1 MPEQINSSND
11 SASVINFPRDTT
23 LKETNR
29 ILRYLAPLAVQL
41 DGTASGYK
49 ATMRRWFI
57 DNGALEADADQ
68 LTALCDKWYTMTRE
82 PWHGWVTFS
91 KATAV
96 SNGTKGGDNAS
107 LTCAPSTDT
116 VAGKDDYAGLP
127 LFACVDCNFIVDPET
142 KEPQITAIAG
152 ITDNFRRHSPDHFVG
167 VLQMSGYFYTT
178 ENDTS
183 YTEGY
188 SSLVNL
194 PYANIAPLDEAIRP
208 NGNVRPWV
216 VHSKYFNHTVNGK
229 LTSYAGVIPT
239 ARNISHNTLHTLAAA
254 TGVGYSG
261 GTTADDA
268 FLKIMLHIK
277 YASLSSDNIVVGCCA
292 NNSQCTAK
300 VSETAVKRVVLSEAD
315 GASFEVGMGVYI
327 GTNESNDRWQ
337 ANTYSISGDAGAVIT
352 AVTPVT
358 ISGTNYTAVYVD
370 TDSAFDTVADT
381 TLITT
386 YHWTNGSTDCVL
398 GNDGSPKSN
407 TSGKYPGKIQ
417 GIEFMQGGY
426 EVFADV
432 ILKLYKES
440 DGTYWYEPY
449 VCRDT
454 AKFATSI
461 TADYKA
467 SGVKLLQPAAAN
479 WYYIKRLGY
488 KKGVFFPIDITG
500 ASSSTYVRDACYAL
514 AATEG
519 IREWL
524 ARGTLNSGVADAGLS
539 CIHGYA
545 GVSAAFWTF
554 VGRLSPN
561 GNRGEWAA

>member
-1 MPEQINSSND
+1 MAQQ
-11 SASVINFPRDTT
+11 VNFPRDTT
-23 LKETNR
+23 LHEIAEVIRNKYVEF
-29 ILRYLAPLAVQL
+29 
-41 DGTASGYK
+41 DGTA
-49 ATMRRWFI
+49 ATYNKNMRQWFI
-57 DNGALEADADQ
+57 SQGANEATPAQ
-68 LTALCDKWYTMTRE
+68 LTKLCDRWYTMTRE

-107 LTCAPSTDT
+107 LTCAASTDT

-208 NGNVRPWV
+208 NGNIRPWV
-216 VHSKYFNHTVNGK
+216 IHSKYFNHTVNGK
-229 LTSYAGVIPT
+229 LTSYAGAIPT

-254 TGVGYSG
+254 TGTGYSG

-277 YASLSSDNIVVGCCA
+277 YASLSSDNIVAGCSS
-292 NNSQCTAK
+292 NYSQATAK
-300 VSETAVKRVVLSEAD
+300 VSETGVKRVVLSESD
-315 GASFEVGMGVYI
+315 GARFEAGMGVLI
-327 GTNESNDRWQ
+327 GTNASTDRN
-337 ANTYSISGDAGAVIT
+337 AATTYSVTGGAGAVVT
-352 AVTPVT
+352 AVTPIT
-358 ISGTNYTAVYVD
+358 ISDANYVAVYVD
-370 TDSAFDTVADT
+370 TDAVFDTTAGT
-381 TLITT
+381 TAAST
-386 YHWTNGSTDCVL
+386 YHWINGATDCVL

-407 TSGKYPGKIQ
+407 TSGRYPGKIQ
-417 GIEFMQGGY
+417 GIEFMNGAY

-449 VCRDT
+449 ICRD
-454 AKFATSI
+454 ASKFATSI

-467 SGVKLLQPAAAN
+467 SGIKLLQPASSC
-479 WYYIKRLGY
+479 WQYIKRLGY
-488 KKGVFFPIDITG
+488 KNGVFFPIEAG
-500 ASSSTYVRDACYAL
+500 GSSSTYTRDQMYMNG
-514 AATEG
+514 ATEG

-524 ARGTLNSGVADAGLS
+524 ARGDLGNGAPP
-539 CIHGYA
+539 A
-545 GVSAAFWTF
+545 GVSCFAGGDGVSGASWAF
-554 VGRLSPN
+554 VAHLSPN